1 MTELGKAMVDVR
13 AQVLVVR
20 GLARQMKCA
29 QAESEKNYF
38 DRKLKQQ
45 TKLLIDM
52 EAKARSLMNDLK
64 PEMYAFCVM
73 YYINGMS
80 LAVTAESLDR
90 SVRQCARYKKRIEN
104 E

>member
-20 GLARQMKCA
+20 GLKRQMKCA
-29 QAESEKNYF
+29 QAESEKKYF
-38 DRKLKQQ
+38 NLKLRQQ
-45 TKLLIDM
+45 TRILVKL
-52 EAKARSLMNDLK
+52 EAKARSLMNDMK

-73 YYINGMS
+73 YYISGMS
-80 LAVTAESLDR
+80 LAVTAETLGR
-90 SVRQCARYKKRIEN
+90 SVRQCARYKRRIEN

>member
-13 AQVLVVR
+13 AQVFVVR
-20 GLARQMKCA
+20 GLKRQMKCA
-29 QAESEKNYF
+29 QAESEKKYF
-38 DRKLKQQ
+38 DLKLKQQ
-45 TKLLIDM
+45 TRILVEM
-52 EAKARSLMNDLK
+52 EAKARSLMDNLK

-73 YYINGMS
+73 YYITGMS
-80 LAVTAESLDR
+80 LAITAETLDR

>member
-20 GLARQMKCA
+20 GLNRQMKCA
-29 QAESEKNYF
+29 QAESEKKYF
-38 DRKLKQQ
+38 NLKLKQQ
-45 TKLLIDM
+45 TRTLVKL
-52 EAKARSLMNDLK
+52 EAKARSMMNDMK

-73 YYINGMS
+73 YYISGMS
-80 LAVTAESLDR
+80 LVVTAETLGR
-90 SVRQCARYKKRIEN
+90 SVRQCARYKRRIEN

>member
-1 MTELGKAMVDVR
+1 MTELGKAMVAVR

-20 GLARQMKCA
+20 GLTRQMKCV

-45 TKLLIDM
+45 TKRLIEL
-52 EAKARSLMNDLK
+52 EAKARSMMDEMK
-64 PEMYAFCVM
+64 PEIYAFCVM

-80 LAVTAESLDR
+80 LAVTAETLDR
-90 SVRQCARYKKRIEN
+90 SERQCARYKRSIEN

>member
-20 GLARQMKCA
+20 GLNRQMKCA
-29 QAESEKNYF
+29 QAESEKKYF
-38 DRKLKQQ
+38 NLKLKQQ
-45 TKLLIDM
+45 TRTLVKM
-52 EAKARSLMNDLK
+52 EAKARSLMDHLK

-73 YYINGMS
+73 YYINGVS
-80 LAVTAESLDR
+80 LAVTAETLGR
-90 SVRQCARYKKRIEN
+90 SERQCARYKKNIER